1 MVFSLFFIENF
12 PKNLMYCLG
21 FCLISFNIYRTNQK
35 MRKIINLSMLFL
47 FSSVNISNETKY
59 FVDIMFVLLFSIV
72 SGISVLL
79 QFLISVSNT
88 LEDSTS
94 SRFFDDNTYVY
105 DSEFKKFG
113 FSRIEYDNLL
123 QKRIKSI
130 HYNSNSNKN
139 ICTIND
145 AINKIYLFIKM
156 PYSCSI
162 KLKYNDAYIY
172 EVDEG
177 NLIGGVEL
185 TLKKDNFITG
195 IEISNPNS
203 KDILYCEIKKKIF
216 GKFITKYMD
225 ESIGTKFLF
234 MWGNYLCQIN
244 QKLYEY
250 ISKLNKYKVNS

>member
-1 MVFSLFFIENF
+1 
-12 PKNLMYCLG
+12 
-21 FCLISFNIYRTNQK
+21 
-35 MRKIINLSMLFL
+35 
-47 FSSVNISNETKY
+47 
-59 FVDIMFVLLFSIV
+59 MF
-72 SGISVLL
+72 LL

-88 LEDSTS
+88 VEDSTS
-94 SRFFDDNTYVY
+94 SRFFDDNTYIY

-123 QKRIKSI
+123 EKRIKI
-130 HYNSNSNKN
+130 LHYNSNSHKN
-139 ICTIND
+139 ICKKND
-145 AINKIYLFIKM
+145 ELNKIYLFVKM

-162 KLKYNDAYIY
+162 KLIYNDAFIY

-185 TLKKDNFITG
+185 TLKKNNYITG

-203 KDILYCEIKKKIF
+203 KDILYCEINKKIF

-250 ISKLNKYKVNS
+250 ISKLNKYKN

>member
-1 MVFSLFFIENF
+1 MVFSLFLIENF

-59 FVDIMFVLLFSIV
+59 YVDIMIILLFSIV
-72 SGISVLL
+72 SSVSILL

-88 LEDSTS
+88 VEDSTS
-94 SRFFDDNTYVY
+94 SRFFDDNTYIY

-123 QKRIKSI
+123 EKRIKI
-130 HYNSNSNKN
+130 LHYNSNSHKN
-139 ICTIND
+139 ICKKND
-145 AINKIYLFIKM
+145 ELNKIYLFVKM

-162 KLKYNDAYIY
+162 KLIYNDAFIY

-185 TLKKDNFITG
+185 TLKENNYITG

-203 KDILYCEIKKKIF
+203 KDILYCEINKKIF

-250 ISKLNKYKVNS
+250 ISKLNKYKN